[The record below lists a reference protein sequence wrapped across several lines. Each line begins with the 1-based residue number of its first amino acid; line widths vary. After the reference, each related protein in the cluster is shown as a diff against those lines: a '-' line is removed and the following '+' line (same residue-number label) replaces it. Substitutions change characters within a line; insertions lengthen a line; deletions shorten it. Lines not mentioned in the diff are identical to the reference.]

1 MPKLVNTNPT
11 PARVMKPKAN
21 GDEGTLQRIRPG
33 QVVSAEGAYA
43 DSLAA
48 TPGFETATSEDIERW
63 DAELER
69 GRTKSALPG
78 DGSRLSQKLALG
90 PARQALRMQTTVA
103 PLQRVI
109 GDDAAPQG
117 PPSGT
122 ITTRGEAATSGEP
135 GDLRAFAQGEELVAQ
150 GVKIPAPGASE
161 QDVLAG
167 RATGAD
173 IHNAQVDNMRAAEA
187 AAKEHIATATGEPV
201 SGDYDGETMH
211 ALEQEVERR
220 RSEGRDV
227 EVTPTGKQG
236 GVKKSDLVDALN
248 ADDEK
253 GA

>member
-11 PARVMKPKAN
+11 PARVDN
-21 GDEGTLQRIRPG
+21 GKGVLQRILPG
-33 QVVSAEGAYA
+33 QVVNAEGAYA
-43 DSLAA
+43 DNL
-48 TPGFETATSEDIERW
+48 TATSGFQSASSEDINRW
-63 DAELER
+63 DDELDR
-69 GRTKSALPG
+69 RRMKGAMPG

-117 PPSGT
+117 PASGT
-122 ITTRGEAATSGEP
+122 ITTRGDAATSGKP
-135 GDLRAFAQGEELVAQ
+135 GDLRAFAQGEELIAQ
-150 GVKIPAPGASE
+150 GVKIDAPGASE

-173 IHNAQVDNMRAAEA
+173 IHNAQVDNMKAAEA

-211 ALEQEVERR
+211 ALEQEAERR
-220 RSEGRDV
+220 GLEVEG
-227 EVTPTGKQG
+227 TGANG
-236 GVKKSDLVDALN
+236 NVKKGDLVSALK

-253 GA
+253 EA

>member
-11 PARVMKPKAN
+11 PARVDN
-21 GDEGTLQRIRPG
+21 GKGVLQRILPG

-43 DSLAA
+43 DNLTA
-48 TPGFETATSEDIERW
+48 TNGFETASSQDVERW

-69 GRTKSALPG
+69 RRMKAAMPG
-78 DGSRLSQKLALG
+78 DGSRLSQKLAIG

-135 GDLRAFAQGEELVAQ
+135 GDLRAFAQGEELIAQ
-150 GVKIPAPGASE
+150 GIKVPAPGASE

-173 IHNAQVDNMRAAEA
+173 IHNAQVDNMQAAEA
-187 AAKEHIATATGEPV
+187 AAKQHLATATGEAI

-220 RSEGRDV
+220 RSEGRDI

-236 GVKKSDLVDALN
+236 NAKKSDLVTALE

-253 GA
+253 EA